1 LCWYGAG
8 EWFHSDTVNDI
19 GRLDYFHPSGLAA
32 LEGGSERLGR
42 AACRANQPACVAVG
56 NQFLADAVAAGKYHY
71 RTSLTTVPRFKIET
85 QTYSVTGSV
94 DTSFGEVRAIGAYR
108 QLNSTS
114 YDTENDG
121 SPLRLLAVWG
131 RNITNLRDNVNA
143 LVIPQLDFGR
153 SIIREPR
160 TYGVTA
166 TARF

>member
-1 LCWYGAG
+1 MP
-8 EWFHSDTVNDI
+8 
-19 GRLDYFHPSGLAA
+19 R
-32 LEGGSERLGR
+32 GSEPADRLSIR
-42 AACRANQPACVAVG
+42 E
-56 NQFLADAVAAGKYHY
+56 AAGKYPY

-108 QLNSTS
+108 QLTSTS

-121 SPLRLLAVWG
+121 SPSRLLAVWG